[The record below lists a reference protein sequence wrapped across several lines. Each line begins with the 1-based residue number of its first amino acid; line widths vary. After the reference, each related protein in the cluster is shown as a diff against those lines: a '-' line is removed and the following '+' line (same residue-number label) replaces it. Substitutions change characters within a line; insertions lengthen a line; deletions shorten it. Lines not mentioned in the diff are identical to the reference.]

1 MVKQAKNVT
10 SSLPQ
15 KGALRAS
22 LLRCALGGLLLV
34 FLAVANVLWGSLDI
48 PIADVWRI
56 LLGKEPAG
64 HHAWSFIIWQGRVP
78 QMLTALLTGA
88 SLGTCGLLLQTALRN
103 PLAGPSIL
111 GIDSGA
117 NLGVA
122 IVLLLLG
129 GTASIGSLQLGGHL
143 LVVVAAMMGALSIM
157 ALLMMLSR
165 ILRSQVMLLITG
177 VVISY
182 VTGSIIQ
189 LLNYSA
195 TEQGVFSFVIWGM
208 GNFASV
214 GIERL
219 PVFCL
224 LSLVGLVLALL
235 LIKPLDALL
244 LGDRYAE
251 NLGVRIGYVR
261 QMLLLVTGL
270 LTATTTAFCGPIS
283 FIGLA
288 VPHLARLSIGT
299 SSHRILMPATML
311 IGANLALACN
321 LLSTLPRDGSIIPIS
336 VITPL
341 IGAPV
346 VLHVILKN
354 KNN

>member
-1 MVKQAKNVT
+1 MKTK
-10 SSLPQ
+10 LYLL
-15 KGALRAS
+15 ALSMA
-22 LLRCALGGLLLV
+22 LLS
-34 FLAVANVLWGSLDI
+34 VANVLWGSLDI
-48 PIADVWRI
+48 PLRDVWQI
-56 LLGKEPAG
+56 LCGGEVEG
-64 HHAWSFIIWQGRVP
+64 HPAWSIIILEGRVP
-78 QMLTALLTGA
+78 QMLTALLTGTA
-88 SLGTCGLLLQTALRN
+88 LGTCGLLLQTAFRN

-129 GTASIGSLQLGGHL
+129 GTASIGSLTVSGHL
-143 LVVVAAMMGALSIM
+143 LVVIAAMAGALGIM
-157 ALLMMLSR
+157 ALLMVLSR
-165 ILRSQVMLLITG
+165 LLRSQVMLLITG
-177 VVISY
+177 VIISY

-208 GNFASV
+208 GNFSSV

-219 PVFCL
+219 PVFCA
-224 LSLVGLVLALL
+224 LSIVGLLLALL
-235 LIKPLDALL
+235 LVKPLDALL

-251 NLGVRIGYVR
+251 NLGIKIGHVR

-288 VPHLARLSIGT
+288 VPHLARLALGT
-299 SSHRILMPATML
+299 SYHRTLMPATML
-311 IGANLALACN
+311 IGANLALMCN
-321 LLSTLPRDGSIIPIS
+321 LLSALPRDGSLIPIS

-346 VLHVILKN
+346 VLHVILKSN
-354 KNN
+354 KN

>member
-1 MVKQAKNVT
+1 MKDNYK
-10 SSLPQ
+10 L
-15 KGALRAS
+15 K
-22 LLRCALGGLLLV
+22 LLTVVLIVLS
-34 FLAVANVLWGSLDI
+34 VANVLWGSLNI
-48 PIADVWRI
+48 PVGDVWRI
-56 LLGKEPAG
+56 LCGGEVEG
-64 HHAWSFIIWQGRVP
+64 HPAWSIIVLQGRVP
-78 QMLTALLTGA
+78 QMLTALFTGSA
-88 SLGTCGLLLQTALRN
+88 LGTCGLLLQTAFRN

-129 GTASIGSLQLGGHL
+129 GTASIGSLALGGHL
-143 LVVVAAMMGALSIM
+143 LVVVAAMVGALSIM
-157 ALLMMLSR
+157 ALLMILSR
-165 ILRSQVMLLITG
+165 MLRSQVMLLITG
-177 VVISY
+177 VIISY

-195 TEQGVFSFVIWGM
+195 TEQGIFSFVIWGM
-208 GNFASV
+208 GNFSSV

-219 PVFCL
+219 PVFFILSCIGL
-224 LSLVGLVLALL
+224 LLALL

-251 NLGVRIGYVR
+251 NLGIKIGNVR

-288 VPHLARLSIGT
+288 VPHLARLALGT
-299 SSHRILMPATML
+299 SYHRVLMPATML

-346 VLHVILKN
+346 VLHVILKQ
-354 KNN
+354 KN

>member
-1 MVKQAKNVT
+1 MKDKYK
-10 SSLPQ
+10 L
-15 KGALRAS
+15 KL
-22 LLRCALGGLLLV
+22 
-34 FLAVANVLWGSLDI
+34 LAVLMVLLSIANVLWGSLDI
-48 PIADVWRI
+48 PIKDVWQI
-56 LLGKEPAG
+56 LCGNEIEG
-64 HHAWSFIIWQGRVP
+64 HPAWSIIVLQGRVP
-78 QMLTALLTGA
+78 QMLTALLTGTA
-88 SLGTCGLLLQTALRN
+88 LGTCGLLLQTAFRN

-129 GTASIGSLQLGGHL
+129 GTASIGSLTIGGHL
-143 LVVVAAMMGALSIM
+143 LVVVAAMVGALTIM
-157 ALLMMLSR
+157 ALLMLLSR
-165 ILRSQVMLLITG
+165 LLRSQVMLLITG
-177 VVISY
+177 VIISY
-182 VTGSIIQ
+182 VTGSVIQ

-195 TEQGVFSFVIWGM
+195 TEQGVHSFVIWGM

-219 PVFCL
+219 PIFCTLSCIGL
-224 LSLVGLVLALL
+224 LLALL

-251 NLGVRIGYVR
+251 NLGIRIGRVR

-288 VPHLARLSIGT
+288 VPHLARLTLGT
-299 SSHRILMPATML
+299 SYHRMLMPATML

-354 KNN
+354 KAS

>member
-1 MVKQAKNVT
+1 MKARPT
-10 SSLPQ
+10 LIF
-15 KGALRAS
+15 LII
-22 LLRCALGGLLLV
+22 LLV
-34 FLAVANVLWGSLDI
+34 VLAAGNVLWGSLSI
-48 PIADVWRI
+48 PVKDVWSI
-56 LLGKEPAG
+56 LCGDEVEGHPAWG
-64 HHAWSFIIWQGRVP
+64 TIIWQGRVP
-78 QMLTALLTGA
+78 QMITALLTGTA
-88 SLGTCGLLLQTALRN
+88 LGTCGLLLQTAFRN

-122 IVLLLLG
+122 IVLLLFG
-129 GTASIGSLQLGGHL
+129 GTASIGSLTLAGHL
-143 LVVVAAMMGALSIM
+143 LVVIAAMVGALGIM
-157 ALLMMLSR
+157 ALLMILSR
-165 ILRSQVMLLITG
+165 LLRSQVMLLITG
-177 VVISY
+177 VIISY
-182 VTGSIIQ
+182 VTGSVIQ

-195 TEQGVFSFVIWGM
+195 TEQGVYSFVIWGM
-208 GNFASV
+208 GNFSSV

-219 PVFCL
+219 PVFCALSCIGL
-224 LSLVGLVLALL
+224 LLALL

-251 NLGVRIGYVR
+251 NLGIRIGRVR
-261 QMLLLVTGL
+261 QMLLLVTGV

-288 VPHLARLSIGT
+288 VPHLARLTLGT
-299 SSHRILMPATML
+299 AWHRTLMPATML

-346 VLHVILKN
+346 VLHIILKQRHD
-354 KNN
+354 

>member
-1 MVKQAKNVT
+1 MKDKYK
-10 SSLPQ
+10 L
-15 KGALRAS
+15 KL
-22 LLRCALGGLLLV
+22 
-34 FLAVANVLWGSLDI
+34 LAVLMVLLSIANVLWGSLDI
-48 PIADVWRI
+48 PIKDVWQI
-56 LLGKEPAG
+56 LCGNEIEG
-64 HHAWSFIIWQGRVP
+64 HPAWSIIVMQGRVP
-78 QMLTALLTGA
+78 QMLTALLTGTA
-88 SLGTCGLLLQTALRN
+88 LGTCGLLLQTAFRN

-129 GTASIGSLQLGGHL
+129 GTASIGSLTIGGHL
-143 LVVVAAMMGALSIM
+143 LVVIAAMVGALTIM
-157 ALLMMLSR
+157 ALLMLLSR
-165 ILRSQVMLLITG
+165 LLRSQVMLLITG
-177 VVISY
+177 GIISY
-182 VTGSIIQ
+182 VTGSVIQ

-195 TEQGVFSFVIWGM
+195 TEQGVHSFVIWGM

-219 PVFCL
+219 PIFCTLSCIGL
-224 LSLVGLVLALL
+224 LLALL

-251 NLGVRIGYVR
+251 NLGIRIGRVR

-288 VPHLARLSIGT
+288 VPHLARLTLGT
-299 SSHRILMPATML
+299 SYHRMLMPATML

-354 KNN
+354 KAS

>member
-1 MVKQAKNVT
+1 MKDKYK
-10 SSLPQ
+10 L
-15 KGALRAS
+15 KL
-22 LLRCALGGLLLV
+22 
-34 FLAVANVLWGSLDI
+34 LAVAMVLLSIANVLWGSLDI
-48 PIADVWRI
+48 PVKDVWQI
-56 LLGKEPAG
+56 LCGKEIDG
-64 HHAWSFIIWQGRVP
+64 HPAWSIIVLQGRIP
-78 QMLTALLTGA
+78 QMLTALFTGTA
-88 SLGTCGLLLQTALRN
+88 LGTCGLLLQTAFRN

-111 GIDSGA
+111 GIDAGA

-122 IVLLLLG
+122 IVLLLLS
-129 GTASIGSLQLGGHL
+129 GTATIGSLTIGGHL
-143 LVVVAAMMGALSIM
+143 LVVTAAMIGALAIM
-157 ALLMMLSR
+157 ALLMLLSR
-165 ILRSQVMLLITG
+165 LLRSQVMLLITG
-177 VVISY
+177 VIISY
-182 VTGSIIQ
+182 VTSSIIQ

-195 TEQGVFSFVIWGM
+195 TEQGVHSFVIWGM

-219 PVFCL
+219 PVFLVLSAIGL
-224 LSLVGLVLALL
+224 LLALL

-251 NLGVRIGYVR
+251 NLGIRIGRVR

-270 LTATTTAFCGPIS
+270 LTATTTAFCGPIA

-288 VPHLARLSIGT
+288 VPHLARLSLGT
-299 SSHRILMPATML
+299 AWHKTLMPATML
-311 IGANLALACN
+311 IGANRALVCN

-346 VLHVILKN
+346 VLHVILKQ
-354 KNN
+354 KS

>member
-1 MVKQAKNVT
+1 MNVKLKLLT
-10 SSLPQ
+10 L
-15 KGALRAS
+15 ALVLLAAS
-22 LLRCALGGLLLV
+22 
-34 FLAVANVLWGSLDI
+34 NVLWGSVDI
-48 PIADVWRI
+48 PIKDVWHI
-56 LLGKEPAG
+56 LCGGEVEG
-64 HHAWSFIIWQGRVP
+64 HSAWSNIVRQGRVP

-88 SLGTCGLLLQTALRN
+88 ALGTCGLLLQTAFRN

-129 GTASIGSLQLGGHL
+129 GTASVGNITLGGHL
-143 LVVVAAMMGALSIM
+143 LVIVAAMAGALVIM
-157 ALLMMLSR
+157 ALLMILSKM
-165 ILRSQVMLLITG
+165 LRSQVMLLITG
-177 VVISY
+177 VIISY

-195 TEQGVFSFVIWGM
+195 TEQGVFKFVIWGM
-208 GNFASV
+208 GDFSSV
-214 GIERL
+214 GTEKL
-219 PVFCL
+219 PVFCALSCIGL
-224 LSLVGLVLALL
+224 LLALL

-251 NLGVRIGYVR
+251 NLGIRIGRVR
-261 QMLLLVTGL
+261 QMLLLVTGV

-288 VPHLARLSIGT
+288 VPHLARLTLGT
-299 SSHRILMPATML
+299 AWHRTLMPATML
-311 IGANLALACN
+311 IGANLALTCN
-321 LLSTLPRDGSIIPIS
+321 LLSTLPRGGSIIPIS

-346 VLHVILKN
+346 ILHVILKQRHD
-354 KNN
+354 

>member
-1 MVKQAKNVT
+1 MKDKYK
-10 SSLPQ
+10 L
-15 KGALRAS
+15 KG
-22 LLRCALGGLLLV
+22 
-34 FLAVANVLWGSLDI
+34 LAVLMVLLSIANVLWGSLDI
-48 PIADVWRI
+48 PVKDVWQI
-56 LLGKEPAG
+56 LCGNEVEG
-64 HHAWSFIIWQGRVP
+64 HPAWSIIILQGRIP
-78 QMLTALLTGA
+78 QMLTALLTGTA
-88 SLGTCGLLLQTALRN
+88 LGTCGLLLQTAFRN

-129 GTASIGSLQLGGHL
+129 GTASIGSLALGGHL
-143 LVVVAAMMGALSIM
+143 LVVVAAMVGALSIM
-157 ALLMMLSR
+157 ALLMILSR
-165 ILRSQVMLLITG
+165 LLRSQVMLLITG
-177 VVISY
+177 VIISY

-219 PVFCL
+219 PVFCV
-224 LSLVGLVLALL
+224 LSFVGLFLALL

-251 NLGVRIGYVR
+251 NLGIRIGRVR

-288 VPHLARLSIGT
+288 VPHLARLTLGT
-299 SSHRILMPATML
+299 SYHRTLMPATML
-311 IGANLALACN
+311 IGANLALLCN
-321 LLSTLPRDGSIIPIS
+321 LLSTLPRDGSLIPIS

-346 VLHVILKN
+346 VLHVILRQKSN
-354 KNN
+354 

>member
-1 MVKQAKNVT
+1 MKYK
-10 SSLPQ
+10 L
-15 KGALRAS
+15 K
-22 LLRCALGGLLLV
+22 
-34 FLAVANVLWGSLDI
+34 FLALALVVLSIANVLWGSLDI
-48 PIADVWRI
+48 PVKDVWQI
-56 LLGKEPAG
+56 LCGKEIEG
-64 HHAWSFIIWQGRVP
+64 HPAWSIIVLQGRVP
-78 QMLTALLTGA
+78 QMLTAMLTGTA
-88 SLGTCGLLLQTALRN
+88 LGTCGLLLQTAFRN

-122 IVLLLLG
+122 IVLLLLS
-129 GTASIGSLQLGGHL
+129 GTATIGSMTIGGHL
-143 LVVVAAMMGALSIM
+143 LVVTAAMIGALAIM
-157 ALLMMLSR
+157 ALLMLLSKV
-165 ILRSQVMLLITG
+165 LRSQVMLLITG
-177 VVISY
+177 VIISY
-182 VTGSIIQ
+182 VTSSIIQ

-195 TEQGVFSFVIWGM
+195 TEQGVHSFVIWGM

-219 PVFCL
+219 PVFCA
-224 LSLVGLVLALL
+224 LSVIGLILALL

-251 NLGVRIGYVR
+251 NLGIRIGRVR

-270 LTATTTAFCGPIS
+270 LTATTTAFCGPIA

-288 VPHLARLSIGT
+288 VPHLARLTLGT
-299 SSHRILMPATML
+299 AWHRTLMPATML
-311 IGANLALACN
+311 IGANLALVCN

>member
-1 MVKQAKNVT
+1 MKLK
-10 SSLPQ
+10 
-15 KGALRAS
+15 
-22 LLRCALGGLLLV
+22 LLV
-34 FLAVANVLWGSLDI
+34 LILAVLVIANILWGSLDI
-48 PIADVWRI
+48 PIEDVWHILCGDEVEGHPAWRI
-56 LLGKEPAG
+56 IVL
-64 HHAWSFIIWQGRVP
+64 QGRVP
-78 QMLTALLTGA
+78 QMLTALLTGTA
-88 SLGTCGLLLQTALRN
+88 LGTCGLLLQTAFRN

-122 IVLLLLG
+122 ITLLLLG
-129 GTASIGSLQLGGHL
+129 GTASIGGLTIGGHL
-143 LVVVAAMMGALSIM
+143 LVIIAAMAGALAVM
-157 ALLMMLSR
+157 TLLMILGR
-165 ILRSQVMLLITG
+165 LLRSQVMLLITG
-177 VVISY
+177 VIISY

-208 GNFASV
+208 GNFVSV
-214 GIERL
+214 GPERL
-219 PVFCL
+219 PIFCILSCTGL
-224 LSLVGLVLALL
+224 LLAFL
-235 LIKPLDALL
+235 LIKPLDAML
-244 LGDRYAE
+244 LGNNYAE
-251 NLGVRIGYVR
+251 NLGIKIGRVR

-283 FIGLA
+283 FIGLV
-288 VPHLARLSIGT
+288 VPHLARLILGT
-299 SSHRILMPATML
+299 AWHRTLMPATML

-346 VLHVILKN
+346 ILHVIIRQAHEQ
-354 KNN
+354 

>member
-1 MVKQAKNVT
+1 MKDKYKLKLLAV
-10 SSLPQ
+10 
-15 KGALRAS
+15 ALVVLS
-22 LLRCALGGLLLV
+22 
-34 FLAVANVLWGSLDI
+34 VANVLWGSLDI
-48 PIADVWRI
+48 PVGDVWRI
-56 LLGKEPAG
+56 VCGGEVEG
-64 HHAWSFIIWQGRVP
+64 HPAWSIIVLQGRVP
-78 QMLTALLTGA
+78 QMLTALFTGSA
-88 SLGTCGLLLQTALRN
+88 LGTCGLLLQTAFRN

-129 GTASIGSLQLGGHL
+129 GTASIGSLALGGHL
-143 LVVVAAMMGALSIM
+143 LVVVAAMVGALSIM
-157 ALLMMLSR
+157 ALLMILSR
-165 ILRSQVMLLITG
+165 MLRSQVMLLITG
-177 VVISY
+177 VIISY
-182 VTGSIIQ
+182 VTGSVIQ

-208 GNFASV
+208 GNFSSV

-219 PVFCL
+219 PVFFILSCIGL
-224 LSLVGLVLALL
+224 LMALL

-251 NLGVRIGYVR
+251 NLGIKIGHVR

-288 VPHLARLSIGT
+288 VPHLARLALGT
-299 SSHRILMPATML
+299 SYHRVLMPATML

-346 VLHVILKN
+346 VLHVILKQ
-354 KNN
+354 KN

>member
-1 MVKQAKNVT
+1 MVRQMAKYK
-10 SSLPQ
+10 L
-15 KGALRAS
+15 KAL
-22 LLRCALGGLLLV
+22 ALAMV
-34 FLAVANVLWGSLDI
+34 FLSVANVLWGSLDI
-48 PIADVWRI
+48 PVKDVWQI
-56 LLGKEPAG
+56 LCGNEIEG
-64 HHAWSFIIWQGRVP
+64 HPAWSIIVLQGRVP
-78 QMLTALLTGA
+78 QMLTALLTGTA
-88 SLGTCGLLLQTALRN
+88 LGTCGLLLQTAFRN

-129 GTASIGSLQLGGHL
+129 GSASIGSLALGGHL
-143 LVVVAAMMGALSIM
+143 LVVVVAMVGALSIM
-157 ALLMMLSR
+157 ALLMILSR
-165 ILRSQVMLLITG
+165 LLRSQVMLLITG
-177 VVISY
+177 VIISY

-219 PVFCL
+219 PVFCA
-224 LSLVGLVLALL
+224 LSCIGLFLALL

-251 NLGVRIGYVR
+251 NLGIKIGRVR

-288 VPHLARLSIGT
+288 VPHLARLTLGT
-299 SSHRILMPATML
+299 SYHRMLMPATML
-311 IGANLALACN
+311 IGADLTLVCN
-321 LLSTLPRDGSIIPIS
+321 LLSTLPRDGSLIPIS

-346 VLHVILKN
+346 VLHVILKQRN
-354 KNN
+354 

>member
-1 MVKQAKNVT
+1 MKDKYK
-10 SSLPQ
+10 L
-15 KGALRAS
+15 KL
-22 LLRCALGGLLLV
+22 
-34 FLAVANVLWGSLDI
+34 LAVLMVLFSIANVLWGSLDI
-48 PIADVWRI
+48 PIKDVWQI
-56 LLGKEPAG
+56 LCGNEIEG
-64 HHAWSFIIWQGRVP
+64 HPAWSIIVLQGRVP
-78 QMLTALLTGA
+78 QMLTALLTGTA
-88 SLGTCGLLLQTALRN
+88 LGTCGLLLQTAFRN

-129 GTASIGSLQLGGHL
+129 GTASIGSLTIGGHL
-143 LVVVAAMMGALSIM
+143 LVVVAAMVGALTIM
-157 ALLMMLSR
+157 ALLMLLSR
-165 ILRSQVMLLITG
+165 LLRSQVMLLITG
-177 VVISY
+177 VIISY
-182 VTGSIIQ
+182 VTGSVIQ

-195 TEQGVFSFVIWGM
+195 TEQGVHSFVIWGM

-219 PVFCL
+219 PIFCTLSCIGL
-224 LSLVGLVLALL
+224 LLALL

-251 NLGVRIGYVR
+251 NLGIRIGRVR

-288 VPHLARLSIGT
+288 VPHLARLTLGT
-299 SSHRILMPATML
+299 SYHRMLMPATML
-311 IGANLALACN
+311 IGANLTLACN

-354 KNN
+354 KAS

>member
-1 MVKQAKNVT
+1 MKYKLSFLT
-10 SSLPQ
+10 T
-15 KGALRAS
+15 
-22 LLRCALGGLLLV
+22 CLV
-34 FLAVANVLWGSLDI
+34 LLAVANVLWGSLDI
-48 PIADVWRI
+48 PVSDVWRI
-56 LLGKEPAG
+56 LWGEEVEG
-64 HHAWSFIIWQGRVP
+64 HPAWSIIIRQGRMP
-78 QMLTALLTGA
+78 QTLTALLTGSA
-88 SLGTCGLLLQTALRN
+88 LGTCGLLLQTAFRN

-122 IVLLLLG
+122 IVLLMLG
-129 GTASIGSLQLGGHL
+129 GTVSIGNLTLGGHL
-143 LVVVAAMMGALSIM
+143 LVVTAAMAGALGIM

-165 ILRSQVMLLITG
+165 LLRSQVMLLITG
-177 VVISY
+177 VLISY
-182 VTGSIIQ
+182 VTGSVIQ

-214 GIERL
+214 GLERL
-219 PVFCL
+219 PVFCVLSCLGL
-224 LSLVGLVLALL
+224 LLALL

-251 NLGVRIGYVR
+251 NLGIRIGRVR
-261 QMLLLVTGL
+261 QTLLFVTGL

-288 VPHLARLSIGT
+288 VPHLARLALGT
-299 SSHRILMPATML
+299 SYHRTLMPATML

-321 LLSTLPRDGSIIPIS
+321 LISALPRDGSLIPIS

-346 VLHVILKN
+346 VLHVILRSN
-354 KNN
+354 KT

>member
-1 MVKQAKNVT
+1 MKDKYKLKLLAV
-10 SSLPQ
+10 
-15 KGALRAS
+15 ALVVLS
-22 LLRCALGGLLLV
+22 
-34 FLAVANVLWGSLDI
+34 VANVLWGSLDI
-48 PIADVWRI
+48 PVGDVWRI
-56 LLGKEPAG
+56 LCGGEVEG
-64 HHAWSFIIWQGRVP
+64 HPAWSIIVLQGRVP
-78 QMLTALLTGA
+78 QMLTALFTGSA
-88 SLGTCGLLLQTALRN
+88 LGTCGLLLQTAFRN

-129 GTASIGSLQLGGHL
+129 GTASIGSLALGGHL
-143 LVVVAAMMGALSIM
+143 LVVVAAMVGALSIM
-157 ALLMMLSR
+157 ALLMILSR
-165 ILRSQVMLLITG
+165 MLRSQVMLLITG
-177 VVISY
+177 VIISY
-182 VTGSIIQ
+182 VTGSVIQ

-208 GNFASV
+208 GNFSSV

-219 PVFCL
+219 PVFFILSCIGL
-224 LSLVGLVLALL
+224 LMALL

-251 NLGVRIGYVR
+251 NLGIKIGHVR

-288 VPHLARLSIGT
+288 VPHLARLALGT
-299 SSHRILMPATML
+299 SYHRVLMPATML

-346 VLHVILKN
+346 VLHVILKQ
-354 KNN
+354 KN

>member
-1 MVKQAKNVT
+1 MKDKYKLKLLAVAMV
-10 SSLPQ
+10 
-15 KGALRAS
+15 
-22 LLRCALGGLLLV
+22 LLS
-34 FLAVANVLWGSLDI
+34 VANVLWGSLDI
-48 PIADVWRI
+48 PVGDVWRI
-56 LLGKEPAG
+56 LCGGEVEGHPA
-64 HHAWSFIIWQGRVP
+64 WRIIVLQGRIP
-78 QMLTALLTGA
+78 QMLTALLTGSA
-88 SLGTCGLLLQTALRN
+88 LGTCGLLLQTAFRN

-122 IVLLLLG
+122 LVLLLLG
-129 GTASIGSLQLGGHL
+129 GTATIGGMTLGGHL
-143 LVVVAAMMGALSIM
+143 LVVVAAMVGALAIM
-157 ALLMMLSR
+157 ALLMLLSSL
-165 ILRSQVMLLITG
+165 LRSQVMLLITG
-177 VVISY
+177 VIISY

-195 TEQGVFSFVIWGM
+195 TEQGVHSFVIWGM

-219 PVFCL
+219 PVFCALSFLGL
-224 LSLVGLVLALL
+224 LLATL

-251 NLGVRIGYVR
+251 NLGIRIGRVR

-288 VPHLARLSIGT
+288 VPHLARLALGT
-299 SSHRILMPATML
+299 SYHRTLMPATML

-346 VLHVILKN
+346 VLHVILKQ